1 MKRFGDLV
9 KRGNAGLGSGLGSQE
24 AKAPAKPAAPQE
36 KAEKAAPQAPPAQ
49 IIHMEIHPFQ
59 SMTLTDQQFL
69 TGCNEAKTVTIAGAL
84 RLPHPENDRLP
95 VVVLLHGS
103 GGVSSFVLDW
113 EKDLNVMGGGNL
125 ATVWE
130 KEAERRNIV
139 TIRIAAEEW
148 RHVFLYSREQRC
160 GTDSKRHAGELARKV
175 IDWAQASR
183 PTALRHDTA
192 EAIMIGLWGL
202 LHLGWLQA
210 LPKELQR

>member
-1 MKRFGDLV
+1 MGSLLAVDLGLKTGLALFNEDGTLVWYRSHNFGSRERL
-9 KRGNAGLGSGLGSQE
+9 KRGIPGLLE
-24 AKAPAKPAAPQE
+24 TIPDIAAIVIE
-36 KAEKAAPQAPPAQ
+36 
-49 IIHMEIHPFQ
+49 
-59 SMTLTDQQFL
+59 
-69 TGCNEAKTVTIAGAL
+69 
-84 RLPHPENDRLP
+84 
-95 VVVLLHGS
+95 
-103 GGVSSFVLDW
+103 
-113 EKDLNVMGGGNL
+113 GGGNL

-202 LHLGWLQA
+202 LHLGWLQT
-210 LPKELQR
+210 LPKELHAKRGKKEQQGEKRK